1 MTRFLQLRHPTIP
14 SYSGIPVVLPM
25 KIVMNLTIRHTID
38 LLLSSIGVSM
48 KAVIALT
55 PTKEKDH
62 EESSRT

>member
-1 MTRFLQLRHPTIP
+1 L
-14 SYSGIPVVLPM
+14 SYFFGIPVVLPI
-25 KIVMNLTIRHTID
+25 KIVMTLTIRHTID

-62 EESSRT
+62 EESRRT